1 MHKRFSLRFRNV
13 YWESSCEITGN
24 NWKEPIF
31 YLFSFFFRKSIES
44 VVGNLIFYEFS
55 FFSRFK
61 SIFVFFIYIF
71 RVFLWMCSFVR
82 SPNGFILCSWC
93 RQWPLSDCHFQH
105 YSLCEHYYKT
115 MYIVYTS
122 GDEIWFL
129 NTQLTNPWGNNCR
142 NRVLIFR
149 SVNFWMLILC
159 AFCPLLFAYCFVF
172 ISFHSVWCMHNPITA
187 IAIDI
192 FFFSRYFAF
201 LMKNSI
207 QTSGS

>member
-1 MHKRFSLRFRNV
+1 MNFRFFLGINPF
-13 YWESSCEITGN
+13 
-24 NWKEPIF
+24 
-31 YLFSFFFRKSIES
+31 LFFFM
-44 VVGNLIFYEFS
+44 
-55 FFSRFK
+55 
-61 SIFVFFIYIF
+61 YIF

-159 AFCPLLFAYCFVF
+159 AFSPLLFAYCFVF